1 MDAATPAR
9 RPSPG
14 FRQLAAGVFQALF
27 VVGYPAVVYLAY
39 TRMEARALGLLLLC
53 LWGGALL
60 LRARS
65 SLRELWSALRP
76 HLGLV
81 ALIVVAIV
89 LGNRT
94 LLLLLPALVSAYICW
109 TFGRTLRRGPPMIER
124 FARIVEDDLPEFT
137 HPYCRRVTAVWTV
150 FLGLNA
156 LCVVLLAFAAPLGWW
171 ALYTGVLFYVALGL
185 LFATEYVF
193 RKLWFRYYGESLGD
207 RLLSRL
213 FPPER
218 TANGRR
224 SLAYVARRRAE
235 AATGS
240 SA

>member
-9 RPSPG
+9 KPSLR
-14 FRQLAAGVFQALF
+14 FRELASGIAQLLF
-27 VVGYPAVVYLAY
+27 VLGYPAFVYLAY
-39 TRMEARALGLLLLC
+39 TRMEARALGLLLLGR
-53 LWGGALL
+53 WGGALL

-65 SLRELWSALRP
+65 SPRELWSVVRP

-81 ALIVVAIV
+81 LLIVVAV
-89 LGNRT
+89 ALENRT
-94 LLLLLPALVSAYICW
+94 LLLLLPALVSLYICW
-109 TFGRTLRRGPPMIER
+109 TFGSTLREGPPMIER
-124 FARIVEDDLPEFT
+124 FARIVEDDLPDFT
-137 HPYCRRVTAVWTV
+137 LPYCRRVTAIWTA

-156 LCVVLLAFAAPLGWW
+156 LCVGVLAFVAPLGWW
-171 ALYTGVLFYVALGL
+171 ALYTGVVFYALLGL

-193 RKLWFRYYGESLGD
+193 RKLWFRYYSESLGD
-207 RLLSRL
+207 RVISRL

-235 AATGS
+235 PATGS